1 MTRLRIPRGTS
12 FTAGRTSAG
21 FALVASV
28 SVLASVSV
36 FGAGGAVA
44 VDVPTPSPGTTV
56 STVPPVRI
64 DAADPDLKLS
74 AGAILAPGRVL
85 DIGRI
90 VEDEGG
96 EERRQ
101 ETNTDVRVALQAEVL
116 FGKDSAVLSD
126 TARTRILALAEEV
139 RKSNPAKV
147 TILGYTDNLGSSA
160 HGDVLSRQRADA
172 VHAVLVGVLGSAVL
186 FDVRGLGERDPV
198 ADNGTEEGRKKNR
211 RVEIVYPRG

>member
-12 FTAGRTSAG
+12 FAAGRTSAG
-21 FALVASV
+21 FALV
-28 SVLASVSV
+28 ASVSV

-44 VDVPTPSPGTTV
+44 VDVPAPPPSTPA

-64 DAADPDLKLS
+64 DAADPDLRLS
-74 AGAILAPGRVL
+74 AGATLAPGRVL
-85 DIGRI
+85 DIGWT

-126 TARTRILALAEEV
+126 TARTRIVALAEEV

>member
-1 MTRLRIPRGTS
+1 MRMSMTRLRIPRGAS
-12 FTAGRTSAG
+12 FIAGRTTAG
-21 FALVASV
+21 LALVAGTS
-28 SVLASVSV
+28 LL
-36 FGAGGAVA
+36 GAGIAVA
-44 VDVPTPSPGTTV
+44 VDVPTPPPGTTI

-74 AGAILAPGRVL
+74 AGATLVPGRVL

-126 TARTRILALAEEV
+126 TAKTRITALAEEI

-147 TILGYTDNLGSSA
+147 TVLGYTDNLGSSA

-172 VHAVLVGVLGSAVL
+172 VHAVLVGVLGSAVS

-211 RVEIVYPRG
+211 RVEIVHPRG

>member
-1 MTRLRIPRGTS
+1 MRILTTRLRISCGPS
-12 FTAGRTSAG
+12 FIAGRTAAG
-21 FALVASV
+21 FVLVVSASV
-28 SVLASVSV
+28 L
-36 FGAGGAVA
+36 GAGGAVA
-44 VDVPTPSPGTTV
+44 VDVPAPPPGTTT
-56 STVPPVRI
+56 STGPPVRI
-64 DAADPDLKLS
+64 DAADPDLRLS
-74 AGAILAPGRVL
+74 PGATLAPGRVL

-126 TARTRILALAEEV
+126 TAKTRIVALAEEI

-172 VHAVLVGVLGSAVL
+172 VHAVLVGVLGSTVL

-198 ADNGTEEGRKKNR
+198 AGNGTEEGRKKNR